1 MSIVIL
7 MPFWQSWEVYSL
19 KALTTAS
26 VKSKLII
33 WTWTYPTLTL
43 MLQPRLPFS
52 LSPLKVRMSY
62 LSMMFLATE
71 RLLKVRITP
80 VTLTCKR
87 RMSKIPQFNSSFFS
101 LSFFFFFFFFFFLCK
116 DLWRTKFIILF
127 VICIHFPL
135 RAFIFLFVYYFV

>member
-33 WTWTYPTLTL
+33 QTWTYPTLTL

-71 RLLKVRITP
+71 RLLKLRITP

-87 RMSKIPQFNSSFFS
+87 RMSKISQFNSSFFS
-101 LSFFFFFFFFFFLCK
+101 LFFFFFFLCK
-116 DLWRTKFIILF
+116 DLWRTMFIILF

>member
-71 RLLKVRITP
+71 RLLKLRITP
-80 VTLTCKR
+80 VTLMCKR
-87 RMSKIPQFNSSFFS
+87 RMSKIPQFSSIFIFI
-101 LSFFFFFFFFFFLCK
+101 FCK
-116 DLWRTKFIILF
+116 DLWRIMLIILSI
-127 VICIHFPL
+127 ICIHFPL

>member
-33 WTWTYPTLTL
+33 QTWTYPTLTL

-71 RLLKVRITP
+71 RLLKLRITP
-80 VTLTCKR
+80 VTLMCKR
-87 RMSKIPQFNSSFFS
+87 RMSKIPQLNSSFFS
-101 LSFFFFFFFFFFLCK
+101 LSFFFFFFVCK
-116 DLWRTKFIILF
+116 DLWRTMFIILF

>member
-33 WTWTYPTLTL
+33 QTWTYPTLTL

-71 RLLKVRITP
+71 RLLKLRITP

-101 LSFFFFFFFFFFLCK
+101 LSFFFFWCK
-116 DLWRTKFIILF
+116 DLLRKMFIILF